1 MEAASALEAPAMT
14 CPWCGAHVTRQNSL
28 LGALGALLWF
38 RCRYCGGQF
47 SKRKPKQ
54 RKTR

>member
-1 MEAASALEAPAMT
+1 METASALEAAAMT